1 MHTKPTTRFKTLI
14 CARPML
20 PLVGVHDALGMKL
33 AQAAGF
39 EAVIS
44 GGYSASATLL
54 GEPDT
59 AQLSFTEMRDYY
71 ARLCESAPLAVL
83 ADADTGFGGTVNVAR
98 TVRGYERAGVAGL
111 ILEDQVFPKR
121 CGHFAGKQVV
131 ARAEFAAKLKAAL
144 DARTDPDL
152 VIVART
158 DALAG
163 HGMDEAIERMQ
174 MAQEVG
180 ADMLFIDALEDVPQ
194 MRRFC
199 GETSGPHLVNL
210 IEGGRT
216 PQLDAKTLEDIG
228 FAAVLHAIAPTF
240 AAAFAIREVL
250 ITLRRD
256 GSTRAVRERLLS
268 FAEFNQLVGLPAL
281 RLREN
286 ALQAYGQRMAG
297 PVEVSHDE

>member
-1 MHTKPTTRFKTLI
+1 
-14 CARPML
+14 ML
-20 PLVGVHDALGMKL
+20 SLVGVHDALGMKL

-39 EAVIS
+39 EAVVS
-44 GGYSASATLL
+44 GGYSASAALL

-59 AQLSFTEMRDYY
+59 AQLSFIEMRDYY

-98 TVRGYERAGVAGL
+98 TVRGYERAGVAAL

-121 CGHFAGKQVV
+121 CGHFSGKQVV

-174 MAQEVG
+174 MAHQIG
-180 ADMLFIDALEDVPQ
+180 ADMLFIDALETVPQ
-194 MRRFC
+194 MQRFC
-199 GETSGPHLVNL
+199 RETPGPHLVNV
-210 IEGGRT
+210 IEGGLT
-216 PQLDAKTLEDIG
+216 PQLDAKALEEVG
-228 FAAVLHAIAPTF
+228 FAAALHAIAPTF

-250 ITLRRD
+250 QTLRRD
-256 GSTRAVRERLLS
+256 GSTWALRERLLS

-281 RLREN
+281 RQREN
-286 ALQAYGQRMAG
+286 ALQVYGERIAGLMAD
-297 PVEVSHDE
+297 SHHE

>member
-1 MHTKPTTRFKTLI
+1 MATRPTTRFKELVQ
-14 CARPML
+14 ARELLLL
-20 PLVGVHDALGMKL
+20 PGVHDALGMKL

-59 AQLSFTEMRDYY
+59 SQLSYTEMRDYY
-71 ARLCESAPLAVL
+71 GRLCESASLAVL

-98 TVRGYERAGVAGL
+98 TVRGYERAGVAAL
-111 ILEDQVFPKR
+111 LLEDQVFPKR

-131 ARAEFAAKLKAAL
+131 SRAEFASKLKAAL

-158 DALAG
+158 DALAVRG
-163 HGMDEAIERMQ
+163 FEEALERMQ
-174 MAQEVG
+174 MAREIG
-180 ADMLFIDALEDVPQ
+180 ADMLFIDALESVEQ

-199 GETSGPHLVNL
+199 RETKGPRLVNL

-216 PQLDAKTLEDIG
+216 PMLAARQLEEIG
-228 FAAVLHAIAPTF
+228 FSAALYAIAPTY

-250 ITLRRD
+250 QALRRD
-256 GSTRAVRERLLS
+256 GSTAAVRDRLVS
-268 FAEFNQLVGLPAL
+268 FDEFNELVGLPAL
-281 RLREN
+281 RDREQR
-286 ALQAYGQRMAG
+286 LQAFGNRMARAG
-297 PVEVSHDE
+297 K